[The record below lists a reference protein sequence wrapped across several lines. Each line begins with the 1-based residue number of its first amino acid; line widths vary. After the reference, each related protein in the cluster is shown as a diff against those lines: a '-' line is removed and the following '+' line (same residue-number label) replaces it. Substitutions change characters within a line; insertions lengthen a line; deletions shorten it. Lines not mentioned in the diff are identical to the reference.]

1 VRCAAMAAATSGMAP
16 GAASVPRR
24 AAPRRAASAARQ
36 RPRARPVVVRSAARG
51 VGSGGGKRI
60 SQQDFTEKAWGAVVG
75 APEVARQRRH
85 QIVETEHLTQ
95 VLLDDGEGLLPR
107 LLQKAGADPQGAS
120 QYTESFMSRQPRV
133 EGDPEQMLGRNME
146 ALVGRARDA
155 QTAMGDK
162 FCSVEHFALALL
174 DDQRFGKGLFQYL
187 GLDRPSLEMAI
198 EAMRGGRGVEDQ
210 NPEGKYEALER
221 YARDL
226 TSAAEEGKLDPVIG
240 RDDEI
245 RRCVQV
251 LSRRTKNNPVLI
263 GEPGVGKTA
272 VAEGLAQ
279 RIVAGDV
286 PEALQGRRIMSLD
299 MGALIAG
306 AKFRGEFE
314 DRLKSVLQEVQ
325 GAAGGIVLFI
335 DEIHTVV
342 GAGASEGSLDA
353 SNLLKPMLGR
363 GELRCIGATTL
374 EEHRKYIEKDPA
386 LERRFQTVLVDQPTV
401 ESTISILRG
410 LRERYEVHHGVRI
423 SDAALVEA
431 ATLAD
436 RYISERF
443 LPDKAIDVVDEAAAK
458 LKMELTS
465 KPRALDDLDRR
476 LVQMEMERLSLRNET
491 GAASKARLARLDSD
505 MASMKAEQSVM
516 SAEWEEARG
525 AVARVSEIKEEID
538 KTNVAIAQAER
549 EYDLS
554 KAAELKYGQLIS
566 LQNKL
571 EVAEEA
577 AAASG
582 SGGGLS
588 VADEVTE
595 ADIGE
600 VICRWTGIPVSK
612 LMQSERDKLLKLEEE
627 LGARVLGQSAAV
639 TAVAEAVQRSRA
651 GLADPNKPLA
661 SFLFM
666 GPTGVGK
673 TELCKALAS
682 FLFDSEDAMVR
693 IDMSEY
699 MEKFAVS
706 RLLGAP
712 PGYVGYEEGGQ
723 LTEAVRRRPY
733 TVVLLD
739 EMEKAHADVFN
750 VLLQVLDDGRVT
762 DSQGRTVSFANCV
775 IIMTSNLGSAEIL
788 ETIERGPDGADRR
801 ARHEMLRSR
810 VMGVAQGF
818 FRPEFINRVDEFIV
832 FEPLQR
838 EQMRGIVQLQAR
850 RVGERLASKKM
861 SLHVTDAALDHL
873 SQVGYD
879 VRYGARPV
887 KRVIQQKLET
897 PLAQAL
903 LRGEF
908 AEGDGVLVDVVD
920 DHQPEGYESDGL
932 TVDYTPRRLT
942 FTCLPGE
949 AAREAGLSNTEE
961 ETEPVSVSEPW

>member
-1 VRCAAMAAATSGMAP
+1 M
-16 GAASVPRR
+16 
-24 AAPRRAASAARQ
+24 
-36 RPRARPVVVRSAARG
+36 
-51 VGSGGGKRI
+51 
-60 SQQDFTEKAWGAVVG
+60 
-75 APEVARQRRH
+75 
-85 QIVETEHLTQ
+85 
-95 VLLDDGEGLLPR
+95 LLDDGEGLLPR

-374 EEHRKYIEKDPA
+374 KEHRKYIEKDPA

-612 LMQSERDKLLKLEEE
+612 LMQSERDRLLKLEEE

-673 TELCKALAS
+673 TELCK
-682 FLFDSEDAMVR
+682 
-693 IDMSEY
+693 
-699 MEKFAVS
+699 
-706 RLLGAP
+706 
-712 PGYVGYEEGGQ
+712 
-723 LTEAVRRRPY
+723 
-733 TVVLLD
+733 
-739 EMEKAHADVFN
+739 
-750 VLLQVLDDGRVT
+750 
-762 DSQGRTVSFANCV
+762 
-775 IIMTSNLGSAEIL
+775 
-788 ETIERGPDGADRR
+788 
-801 ARHEMLRSR
+801 
-810 VMGVAQGF
+810 
-818 FRPEFINRVDEFIV
+818 
-832 FEPLQR
+832 
-838 EQMRGIVQLQAR
+838 
-850 RVGERLASKKM
+850 GES
-861 SLHVTDAALDHL
+861 
-873 SQVGYD
+873 
-879 VRYGARPV
+879 
-887 KRVIQQKLET
+887 
-897 PLAQAL
+897 
-903 LRGEF
+903 
-908 AEGDGVLVDVVD
+908 
-920 DHQPEGYESDGL
+920 
-932 TVDYTPRRLT
+932 
-942 FTCLPGE
+942 
-949 AAREAGLSNTEE
+949 
-961 ETEPVSVSEPW
+961 

>member
-1 VRCAAMAAATSGMAP
+1 M
-16 GAASVPRR
+16 
-24 AAPRRAASAARQ
+24 
-36 RPRARPVVVRSAARG
+36 
-51 VGSGGGKRI
+51 
-60 SQQDFTEKAWGAVVG
+60 
-75 APEVARQRRH
+75 
-85 QIVETEHLTQ
+85 
-95 VLLDDGEGLLPR
+95 LLDDGEGLLPR

-612 LMQSERDKLLKLEEE
+612 LMQSERDKLLKLEGV

-673 TELCKALAS
+673 TELCRALCGHM
-682 FLFDSEDAMVR
+682 FGDDGRMVR
-693 IDMSEY
+693 LDMSEY
-699 MEKFAVS
+699 MERHTVAK
-706 RLLGAP
+706 LIGAP
-712 PGYVGYEEGGQ
+712 PGYAGYGDGGT
-723 LTEAVRRRPY
+723 LTEAIRRNPY

-739 EMEKAHADVFN
+739 EVEKAHPDVFN
-750 VLLQVLDDGRVT
+750 ILLQVFEDGRLT
-762 DSQGRTVSFANCV
+762 DSTGRVVDFKNTLL
-775 IIMTSNLGSAEIL
+775 IMTSNVGAQVITKGGSGGIGFEVMDDSQPDGGRHARMRSMVLDELKSYFKPELLNRLDEVVVFRRLTRENVRTVATYMLHDLGKRLADKGVMVRVTEAAMDVL
-788 ETIERGPDGADRR
+788 LERGY
-801 ARHEMLRSR
+801 
-810 VMGVAQGF
+810 
-818 FRPEFINRVDEFIV
+818 DEA
-832 FEPLQR
+832 
-838 EQMRGIVQLQAR
+838 M
-850 RVGERLASKKM
+850 
-861 SLHVTDAALDHL
+861 
-873 SQVGYD
+873 
-879 VRYGARPV
+879 GARPMRRAITQLV
-887 KRVIQQKLET
+887 EDSMCE
-897 PLAQAL
+897 AL
-903 LRGEF
+903 LMGEF
-908 AEGDGVLVDVVD
+908 EVGDTAVVDAEGGEMRITVTGDLCDPTEHQCYTSEEDVQLIEQMKVGQVD
-920 DHQPEGYESDGL
+920 SI
-932 TVDYTPRRLT
+932 T
-942 FTCLPGE
+942 
-949 AAREAGLSNTEE
+949 A
-961 ETEPVSVSEPW
+961 